1 MSDPWVVCCQ
11 ILRLL
16 NVPVFRK
23 RDWSE
28 LWLEWIAQWVRNK
41 QCHRQSETVGFTQP
55 EKELSRVNTWTR
67 FTGSP
72 DSLECSR
79 ASVMFTL
86 VLRLALQSL
95 MNSMLEVGD
104 WTHSF
109 VKKATEACRSYNCK
123 ATFYFL
129 AIHNLSAQLR
139 AWNAL
144 RVKHQNRIRDVSRS
158 NFGFWAS
165 VFAWIEDR
173 FANQPIVQWILMFR
187 QGNVFETFQMCFA
200 PETLVFEAKQGGFT
214 NVEWRTRI
222 WVLKANE

>member
-1 MSDPWVVCCQ
+1 MVCCQ

-28 LWLEWIAQWVRNK
+28 LWLEWIAQRVRNK
-41 QCHRQSETVGFTQP
+41 QCHRQSETVGFTHP

-86 VLRLALQSL
+86 VLSLALQSL

-109 VKKATEACRSYNCK
+109 VKKATEACWSRNILLFDHSLVNP
-123 ATFYFL
+123 
-129 AIHNLSAQLR
+129 SAQLR

-144 RVKHQNRIRDVSRS
+144 RVKHRKPNSWQCQD
-158 NFGFWAS
+158 
-165 VFAWIEDR
+165 
-173 FANQPIVQWILMFR
+173 PIVASEQAFLHELRIDLLTNQLCNEFSCLGKGMFSKR
-187 QGNVFETFQMCFA
+187 FKCVSH
-200 PETLVFEAKQGGFT
+200 
-214 NVEWRTRI
+214 
-222 WVLKANE
+222 LKL

>member
-28 LWLEWIAQWVRNK
+28 LWLEWIAQRVRNK

-109 VKKATEACRSYNCK
+109 VTKATEACWSHNFK

-129 AIHNLSAQLR
+129 TIHWSIPVLNCVLETLCGS
-139 AWNAL
+139 NTE
-144 RVKHQNRIRDVSRS
+144 NRIRDSVKIQ
-158 NFGFWAS
+158 FWLLS
-165 VFAWIEDR
+165 KR
-173 FANQPIVQWILMFR
+173 FCMNWGSI
-187 QGNVFETFQMCFA
+187 C
-200 PETLVFEAKQGGFT
+200 
-214 NVEWRTRI
+214 
-222 WVLKANE
+222 

>member
-1 MSDPWVVCCQ
+1 MTRVNCT
-11 ILRLL
+11 
-16 NVPVFRK
+16 
-23 RDWSE
+23 
-28 LWLEWIAQWVRNK
+28 AGRNK
-41 QCHRQSETVGFTQP
+41 QCHRQSETVGFTHP

-86 VLRLALQSL
+86 VLSLALQSL

-109 VKKATEACRSYNCK
+109 VKKATKACWSHNFK

-129 AIHNLSAQLR
+129 TIHWSIPVLNCVLETLCGS
-139 AWNAL
+139 NTKTEF
-144 RVKHQNRIRDVSRS
+144 VTVSRS
-158 NFGFWAS
+158 NFGYWAS